1 MKKLISILIG
11 LALVISVNAQFQN
24 SGGMFLRT
32 GSSFTT
38 AQQPTTPPGP
48 VNHVHNGTFDSDD
61 GWSTYLVTI
70 ANGVATYSG
79 TGSGRLQ
86 QFDVA
91 AEGPMIAL
99 ATNTQYRITFTVV
112 SHNGGS
118 GADMSFTNSNQ
129 TTTYVTWAFYNTG
142 THNLQFT
149 TPASLDPN
157 GLRIVFSGEYGGAT
171 EVVIDN
177 VSITPVQ

>member
-38 AQQPTTPPGP
+38 AQQGP

-61 GWSTYLVTI
+61 GWGTYLVTI
-70 ANGVATYSG
+70 ANGVATYNG
-79 TGSGRLQ
+79 PGYGRVQ
-86 QFDVA
+86 QFDTP
-91 AEGPMIAL
+91 AEGPMTPL
-99 ATNTQYRITFTVV
+99 ATNTLYNLSFTLVSFTGGTQASITF
-112 SHNGGS
+112 S
-118 GADMSFTNSNQ
+118 NSNNSVQ
-129 TTTYVTWAFYNTG
+129 YVPQNLYSTG
-142 THNLQFT
+142 THNIQFT
-149 TPASLDPN
+149 TPASLDVN
-157 GLRIVFSGEYGGAT
+157 GLRIMFDPDYNNT
-171 EVVIDN
+171 QVVIDN

>member
-1 MKKLISILIG
+1 MKRITTILIG

-61 GWSTYLVTI
+61 GWGTYLVTI
-70 ANGVATYSG
+70 ANGVATYNG
-79 TGSGRLQ
+79 PGYGRVQ
-86 QFDVA
+86 QFDTP
-91 AEGPMIAL
+91 AEGPMTPL
-99 ATNTQYRITFTVV
+99 ATNTLYNLSFTLVSFTGGTQASITF
-112 SHNGGS
+112 S
-118 GADMSFTNSNQ
+118 NSNNSVQ
-129 TTTYVTWAFYNTG
+129 YVPHNLYSTG
-142 THNLQFT
+142 THNIQFT
-149 TPASLDPN
+149 TPASLDVN
-157 GLRIVFSGEYGGAT
+157 GLRIMFDSDYNNT
-171 EVVIDN
+171 QVVIDN

>member
-38 AQQPTTPPGP
+38 AQQPTGP

-61 GWSTYLVTI
+61 GWGTYLVTI
-70 ANGVATYSG
+70 ANGVATYNG
-79 TGSGRLQ
+79 PGYGRVQ
-86 QFDVA
+86 QFDTP
-91 AEGPMIAL
+91 AEGPMTPL
-99 ATNTQYRITFTVV
+99 ATNTLYNLSFTLVSFTGGTQASITF
-112 SHNGGS
+112 S
-118 GADMSFTNSNQ
+118 NSDNSAQ
-129 TTTYVTWAFYNTG
+129 YVPQNLYSTG
-142 THNLQFT
+142 THNIQFT
-149 TPASLDPN
+149 TPASLDVN
-157 GLRIVFSGEYGGAT
+157 GLRIMFDPDYNNT
-171 EVVIDN
+171 QVVIDN

>member
-1 MKKLISILIG
+1 MKRITTILIG

-70 ANGVATYSG
+70 ANGVATYNG
-79 TGSGRLQ
+79 PGYGRVQ
-86 QFDVA
+86 QFDTP
-91 AEGPMIAL
+91 AEGPMTPL
-99 ATNTQYRITFTVV
+99 ATNTLY
-112 SHNGGS
+112 NL
-118 GADMSFTNSNQ
+118 SFTLVSFTGGTQASIIFSNSDNTAQ
-129 TTTYVTWAFYNTG
+129 YVPHNLYSTG
-142 THNLQFT
+142 THNIQFT
-149 TPASLDPN
+149 TPASLPGN
-157 GLRIVFSGEYGGAT
+157 GLRIMFDSDYSNT
-171 EVVIDN
+171 QVVIDN